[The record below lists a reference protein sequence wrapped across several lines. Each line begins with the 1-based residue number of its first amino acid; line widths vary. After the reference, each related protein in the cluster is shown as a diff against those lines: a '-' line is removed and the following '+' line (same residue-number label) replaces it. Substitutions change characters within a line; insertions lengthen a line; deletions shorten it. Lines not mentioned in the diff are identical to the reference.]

1 MTDMNEKFSRSVAA
15 YLKNA
20 RYTGKSKKTLANYEK
35 RLRLYGLFC
44 ADNDLREDDFRTVS
58 AWRDSMLD
66 AGMKPSSVSQYLNE
80 LKIFF
85 TAVSNPIFGSDLC
98 YPKNPVSPEFFP
110 KVAKRPYD
118 QILTDEQ
125 AAKLIPNQ
133 KTTAAKAGTWPR
145 NYAICALL
153 LTSKIRN
160 SELLDLT
167 LSDLDFRNGELT
179 VSHGKGDK
187 FRVTEFSPFAQSAV
201 RLYLLSGIRPG
212 NLPDSAPLF
221 GTTAAHT
228 FGAEAAAGGT
238 ENFHAGTAQW
248 LSSLVERHVYAATG
262 VRNVRTHDLRHVGSR
277 LALNAG
283 ASMELL
289 QSELGH
295 SSMNTTQIY
304 SGRLTMRRG
313 QNAAAAVFSLMNEW
327 AERNQKTAD
336 ALERAAGAN
345 QKFA

>member
-1 MTDMNEKFSRSVAA
+1 MQTEKFSRSVAA

-20 RYTGKSKKTLANYEK
+20 RYTEKSPETVSNYEK
-35 RLRLYGLFC
+35 RLRLYGSFC
-44 ADNDLREDDFRTVS
+44 AESGLPEDDFQTVS
-58 AWRDSMLD
+58 AWRDSLLD
-66 AGMKPSSVSQYLNE
+66 GDLKPSSVAQYLTE
-80 LKIFF
+80 LKMFF
-85 TAVSNPIFGSDLC
+85 TAVSNPIFGADLC
-98 YPKNPVSPEFFP
+98 YPENPVSAAFFP
-110 KVAKRPYD
+110 KIPKRPYD

-125 AAKLIPNQ
+125 VARLIPNEKPSSA
-133 KTTAAKAGTWPR
+133 KTGTWPR

-160 SELLDLT
+160 AELLNLT
-167 LSDLDFRNGELT
+167 LADLDFRCGELT

-212 NLPDSAPLF
+212 NLPDTVPLF
-221 GTTAAHT
+221 GTTAAHA
-228 FGAEAAAGGT
+228 FGAEAAQDGT
-238 ENFHAGTAQW
+238 ENFHAGTPQW
-248 LSSLVERHVYAATG
+248 LSSLVERHVYALTG
-262 VRNVRTHDLRHVGSR
+262 VRDVRTHDLRHVGSR

-289 QSELGH
+289 QAELGH

-313 QNAAAAVFSLMNEW
+313 RNAAAAVFALMGEW
-327 AERNQKTAD
+327 AERNEKTAD
-336 ALERAAGAN
+336 ALENDAGAN
-345 QKFA
+345 RKFA